1 MSLDNLDYMAPHRA
15 KVTPRFPAYTGT
27 KTWKVK
33 HPDHG
38 EVTVVAPSI
47 PAAIATAASVW
58 NRRWQEYGF
67 YSECEVITQKAE
79 KAVRR

>member
-1 MSLDNLDYMAPHRA
+1 MSLDNPDYMAPHRA
-15 KVTPRFPAYTGT
+15 KATPVFPAYTGT

-67 YSECEVITQKAE
+67 YSECVVITQKAE
-79 KAVRR
+79 KAVGR

>member
-1 MSLDNLDYMAPHRA
+1 MSLDNIDYMAPHRA
-15 KVTPRFPAYTGT
+15 KVTPRWEGYTGT

-38 EVTVVAPSI
+38 EVIVIAPSE

-58 NRRWQEYGF
+58 NRRWQSLDF
-67 YSECEVITQKAE
+67 YSYCETIPQKAG
-79 KAVRR
+79 KAAKK